1 MRTIS
6 ILLLVAILLPLRAI
20 GHTDS
25 VKSNKA
31 RLEARE
37 RTTRGW
43 TPWQSLEALDTRVGA
58 EERVLHLQEK
68 LICRETTTIV
78 QNMRRNEYRLT
89 NLQKGSPLLFTFAVA
104 CPVPDDVRNLVWHDD
119 IYNSR
124 TVSSNDTVYSRTVE
138 ARTVPSPEGALNST
152 HYGANGNGGY
162 GEAVGTGQMSPYP
175 YACVTGDGFGH
186 AIAIDIGKPV
196 VYRLLFSRHRGL
208 VVEFDM
214 ALLPDR
220 GDSSNSTTV
229 CLFDY
234 DVDPRWG
241 FRSAIELYIQAF
253 PSYYTRRLQH
263 EGIWMPFTAV
273 NEVVGWQDFG
283 FAIHE
288 TQSSAKTLLD
298 GKPLSIAEADRA
310 IGVASFQYTE
320 PWDIQIPVD
329 PSHLSYADAARI
341 AQHDTGSSQQIRSSV
356 AYDRNGQWMARI
368 ISAPWFKP
376 PWAISFTT
384 SAASDATKG
393 TRFDYVYQREIEPA
407 IAAGFDG
414 IYFDSLEFFWHYDL
428 DYRLEHLQRAHA
440 PLTFS
445 STVESP
451 APALWNYT
459 SQFDMLDAVCPALHA
474 QGLLSMGNGFTWI
487 PFSVRHLDIL
497 GSEFSW
503 HTAEQERIAVSAFRR
518 AVCGQ
523 KPVVLLLNE
532 GLYGDDFIRSPYDG
546 YRRYFEESLFFG
558 MYPSFFSADAS
569 NDPYWKKPEA
579 YNTGRPFFKKYIPLI
594 REINQQGWQPVT
606 LARSGDPRIRIERF
620 DRAGDDVVYF
630 TVRNFSSE
638 KIGEAEIRFE
648 SDRGKLGRITHLEE
662 IVYGGEVKWTPDTAI
677 LDASPRTTYLLRGII
692 QHQ

>member
-1 MRTIS
+1 MQTIS
-6 ILLLVAILLPLRAI
+6 TLLLVVILLPLRAF
-20 GHTDS
+20 GHIDS

-31 RLEARE
+31 RLEVRE
-37 RTTRGW
+37 RTARGW
-43 TPWQSLEALDTRVGA
+43 SLWQNLAVVDSRVGA
-58 EERVLHLQEK
+58 EDRVFHVQQK
-68 LICRETTTIV
+68 LICRETMTMV

-89 NLQKGSPLLFTFAVA
+89 NIQKESPLLFTFAIVY
-104 CPVPDDVRNLVWHDD
+104 PVPDNVKNLVWYDD

-124 TVSSNDTVYSRTVE
+124 TVSRNDTVYSRTVE
-138 ARTVPSPEGALNST
+138 ARTVPSPDGALNSAR
-152 HYGANGNGGY
+152 YGAKGNGGY

-196 VYRLLFSRHRGL
+196 VYRLLFSRQRGL
-208 VVEFDM
+208 VAEFDI

-220 GDSSNSTTV
+220 GDSSNSTSIS
-229 CLFDY
+229 LFDY

-241 FRSAIELYIQAF
+241 FRSAIERYIQAF
-253 PSYYTRRLQH
+253 PSYYTRRLQR
-263 EGIWMPFTAV
+263 EGIWMPFTPV
-273 NEVVGWQDFG
+273 NEVAGWQDFG

-288 TQSSAKTLLD
+288 TQSGEKTDLN
-298 GKPLSIAEADRA
+298 GKSIPIAEADRSL
-310 IGVASFQYTE
+310 GVASFQYTE

-329 PSHLSYADAARI
+329 PSHLSYPDAARV
-341 AQHDTGSSQQIRSSV
+341 AQQDTASSQQIRSSV
-356 AYDRNGQWMARI
+356 AYDQNGQWMTRI

-393 TRFDYVYQREIEPA
+393 TRFDHVYRREIEPA
-407 IAAGFDG
+407 IAAGLDG

-428 DYRLEHLQRAHA
+428 DYRPEHLQYART

-451 APALWNYT
+451 APALWNYAL
-459 SQFDMLDAVCPALHA
+459 QFDMLDTVCPVLHA

-503 HTAEQERIAVSAFRR
+503 HTTEQERISVSAFRR

-523 KPVVLLLNE
+523 KPVVLLLND

-546 YRRYFEESLFFG
+546 YRRYFEESLFLG

-569 NDPYWKKPEA
+569 NDPYWKNPNA

-606 LARSGDPRIRIERF
+606 LARSSDPSVFIERF
-620 DRAGDDVVYF
+620 DRAGDKIVFF
-630 TVRNFSSE
+630 TVRNISDE
-638 KIGEAEIRFE
+638 RIERVEVRLE
-648 SDRGKLGRITHLEE
+648 SDRKELRTLAYIEE
-662 IVYGGEVKWTPDTAI
+662 LVYGTEVRLKQGTMTLQVMPK
-677 LDASPRTTYLLRGII
+677 TTYLLRGTL
-692 QHQ
+692 QD